1 VSRIERVYVAA
12 HRRDLRLT
20 RICIASIRR
29 WYPDIPIFLLK
40 DLVNG
45 DFSTSELEESWGVEC
60 WPIGNAKFGWGF
72 VKLEPLFAAQ
82 PCRYLMLDSDIVILG
97 RVIDELE
104 RSDAD
109 FVVQRETQTAGKV
122 PSLYF
127 DEARLRE
134 QVDPSFP
141 GISFTFNSG
150 QYVATSGK
158 LQREDFAPVLEWTSP
173 RRVRYPDVFNPSD
186 QGVLNYVVLSKV
198 AAGAL
203 TVDRVPFMC
212 WNEHETR
219 EFELRVLD
227 AQSPYPHLIHW
238 AGLKKL
244 RLRHMMRSDILF
256 HFERAYYSQIRFG
269 GLVKWLRIVVAEIER
284 WGSRFFRKWKQLT
297 S

>member
-1 VSRIERVYVAA
+1 MSRIDRVYVAA

-20 RICIASIRR
+20 RICVASIRR

-45 DFSTSELEESWGVEC
+45 DFATTELEETWGVQC
-60 WPIGNAKFGWGF
+60 WQTGNTKFGWGF
-72 VKLEPLFAAQ
+72 VKLEPLFDTE

-104 RSDAD
+104 KSDAD
-109 FVVQRETQTAGKV
+109 FVVQQETQAQESV
-122 PSLYF
+122 SSLYF
-127 DEARLRE
+127 DEARLRRE
-134 QVDPSFP
+134 VDSAFPS
-141 GISFTFNSG
+141 IAFTFNSG

-173 RRVRYPDVFNPSD
+173 RRVRHAAVFNPSD

-198 AAGAL
+198 AVGDI

-212 WNEHETR
+212 WSEQETR
-219 EFELRVLD
+219 EFKVHALD
-227 AQSPYPHLIHW
+227 AHSPYHHLIHW
-238 AGLKKL
+238 AGLKKV
-244 RLRHMMRSDILF
+244 RLRHMMRYDILD
-256 HFERAYYSQIRFG
+256 HFEREYYSRIRYG
-269 GLVKWLRIVVAEIER
+269 GLVRWLRIASAEIER
-284 WGSRFFRKWKQLT
+284 WEGRFFRKWKQLT